1 MKSFTCGD
9 VVPGC
14 EAVFTAA
21 DEEGI
26 LAQVADHA
34 PDCPGLTV
42 DGLDLVAAVRPHIHA
57 A

>member
-1 MKSFTCGD
+1 MKTFTCGD

-21 DEEGI
+21 DDDAI
-26 LAQVADHA
+26 LAQVAEHA
-34 PDCPGLTV
+34 PDCPGLTI
-42 DGLDLVAAVRPHIHA
+42 GGTDLAAAVRPHIHA